1 MTELE
6 AKVRRLFDEYGR
18 VSNDALRDE
27 TAVRA
32 TLVASFFAPYFVG
45 STPKAVFGGPN
56 DVTFRKMIPQG
67 FARYRDCG
75 GKRMDITGVKV
86 TPLNDLHALA
96 EIGWDFAYVN
106 KAGEG
111 GNVRFTNFYFV
122 TIADGEPR
130 IFAYITGDEDKA
142 MQDHGLV

>member
-1 MTELE
+1 MMELE
-6 AKVRRLFDEYGR
+6 SKVRQLFDEYGR
-18 VSNDALRDE
+18 ISNDALKDE
-27 TAVRA
+27 TSVHA
-32 TLVASFFAPYFVG
+32 TLVASFFAAYFVG

-56 DVTFRKMIPQG
+56 DVTFREMIPQG
-67 FARYRDCG
+67 FARYRQCG
-75 GKRMDITGVKV
+75 GKRMDITGIKV
-86 TPLNDLHALA
+86 TTLNDLHALA

-106 KAGEG
+106 KAGKG

-142 MQDHGLV
+142 MQEHGLT